1 MPKRVLSSKH
11 TEKVFVVKRSDIFAD
26 GIWNGLKVDGLAKIL
41 KTISTNYKFLPR
53 AQVEEDARWQQII
66 PYIVFENNGKIFLMK
81 RKADHTDRRLA
92 NMYSIGV
99 MLKSPFEKIQD
110 KQRVKESKEGM
121 RTEFYNGRGGSL
133 KKKLIT
139 RVNISLSY
147 WV

>member
-99 MLKSPFEKIQD
+99 GGHINGKDVKSTKGTGSIKGMKGKDGRLIMEWAKREFEEEVD
-110 KQRVKESKEGM
+110 
-121 RTEFYNGRGGSL
+121 Y
-133 KKKLIT
+133 
-139 RVNISLSY
+139 
-147 WV
+147 